1 MNPASSILH
10 VHAFWTR
17 PLLLAQAT
25 PDAMIELWDFEIL
38 TWLASALKIRR
49 YAPLRLVTDTRG
61 LQFVQRGGFDWV
73 YSGGISTD
81 LDAIPADLNVSV
93 FWAAAKLYALRSV
106 EAPCVSIDTDAILW
120 QAPNWNTPLVALH
133 TEDRRWPWYADD
145 ETLFANFGFR
155 NPGWDWSIDPLN
167 TAVTHFARA
176 DLLEHYQETAI
187 RFMVEYSRFISRLGD
202 AAEAWIHPTSDPMIF
217 AEQRLLPMCAA
228 RLGVPTSTLL
238 SLAQHGHLPP
248 NPLCTHLWS
257 SKAVYMS
264 CAEARTTYVNHLID
278 DLWEHH
284 PEARETLTRWNLDRH
299 RVPDSSQDLD
309 LDALPLEHPQ
319 RRRFSLLRNIS
330 GTIWIEDANVAGLRR
345 QARDGGL
352 VWTPETIR
360 PERGATF
367 ELVVAGTDKIRIH
380 QPDQAAT

>member
-1 MNPASSILH
+1 ML
-10 VHAFWTR
+10 
-17 PLLLAQAT
+17 QARTT

-49 YAPLRLVTDTRG
+49 YAPLRLVTDSRG
-61 LQFVQRGGFDWV
+61 RQFVQRGGFDWV

-81 LDAIPADLNVSV
+81 LDAIPSDLNVSV
-93 FWAAAKLYALRSV
+93 FWAAAKLYALR
-106 EAPCVSIDTDAILW
+106 AIGTPCVSIDTDAILW
-120 QAPNWNTPLVALH
+120 QPPAWTAPLVALH
-133 TEDRRWPWYADD
+133 AEDRRWPWYADD
-145 ETLFANFGFR
+145 EALFANFGFR
-155 NPGWDWSIDPLN
+155 QPDWDWSIDPLN

-176 DLLEHYQETAI
+176 DLLEHYRETAI
-187 RFMVEYSRFISRLGD
+187 RFMVDYSRFIAGAGE
-202 AAEAWIHPTSDPMIF
+202 AAATWASPTSDPMIF

-228 RLGVPTSTLL
+228 QLGVPTATLL
-238 SLAQHGHLPP
+238 RLAQHGHLPP

-284 PEARETLTRWNLDRH
+284 PEARETLTRWSLDRH
-299 RVPDSSQDLD
+299 REPDASENLD
-309 LDALPLEHPQ
+309 LASLPPEHPQ
-319 RRRFSLLRNIS
+319 RHRFSLLRNIA

-345 QARDGGL
+345 QAGEGAL

-360 PERGATF
+360 PEHGATF
-367 ELVVAGTDKIRIH
+367 DLVVGGTDKIRIH
-380 QPDQAAT
+380 QPDRAAT